1 MSTKFLILSLFITI
15 FVTACTSFD
24 TYTTTQPD
32 ISQKAISLEMINS
45 QLTIPQVNVNGLSAL
60 QSQAVSYFILDQG
73 DVYKQRILVKASQKT
88 LEQHSD
94 ELSVLLQSNGVSLAK
109 LNFKAS
115 DKIAIN
121 DIEIMSEYFVAV
133 APTCIKSVEV
143 DFGCATSRN
152 LASLVADPVHLIRG
166 VGLSAAEG
174 NVSVNGVVRYRKG
187 NQKEKTMSLSDI
199 AKGL

>member
-166 VGLSAAEG
+166 
-174 NVSVNGVVRYRKG
+174 
-187 NQKEKTMSLSDI
+187 
-199 AKGL
+199 